1 MSNKKNLTKLIFSHK
16 TLGAIFVL
24 AQLVFFAASAV
35 WLQDYSKYLYGAST
49 IAAIIAIIYEL
60 NREVNNSFKISW
72 LIIFAIVPVM
82 GILLCFFMHFSS
94 FPRKVRRRIK
104 ASECKT
110 EKYLHQDLSTFN
122 EIKEQQKDLQA
133 ISHYL
138 YKTTGFPTYK
148 NSAVKYMPTGEA
160 FYSELTDRL
169 KSAKKFIFMEFFII
183 AEGKFWSEVL
193 EILKDKAKS
202 GVDVRIMF
210 DGMGCLTHFNRSYP
224 DFLKQF
230 GIKCRIFAPVVPF
243 LSSYQNNR
251 DHRKIVVVDGKYAF
265 TGGVN
270 IADEY
275 INEIKR
281 FGHWKDNA
289 ILITGE
295 AVCGF
300 TAMFLQMW
308 DLVPHGKEDFDKF
321 FPPPNNANGE
331 SKGYVIPYCDNPVD
345 NETVGRNVYLSI
357 INTAVE
363 YVHIMT
369 PYLILD
375 NEVLDALKF
384 AARRGIDVKIM
395 MPGIPDKWYAF
406 ILAKTFY
413 PELIRAGVKIYEYTP
428 GFVHSKTMVSD
439 DIKAVV
445 GTINQDFRSMYLH
458 FECAAFLY
466 NVPQI
471 KDISNDFEET
481 LKKCTKMFM
490 ENYKELPFFS
500 RAVGRLLRIFAPL
513 M

>member
-1 MSNKKNLTKLIFSHK
+1 MTRKNKLTKLIFSYK

-24 AQLVFFAASAV
+24 AQLVFFAASAI
-35 WLQDYSKYLYGAST
+35 WLQDYSRYLYGAST
-49 IAAIIAIIYEL
+49 IAAVSVIIYEL

-72 LIIFAIVPVM
+72 LILIAVLPVM

-94 FPRKVRRRIK
+94 FPRATKRRIK
-104 ASECKT
+104 AVECRT
-110 EKYLHQDLSTFN
+110 EKYLKQDISTLN
-122 EIKEQQKDLQA
+122 EIKQNESDLSA

-148 NSAVKYMPTGEA
+148 NSFVKYFSVGEE
-160 FYSELTDRL
+160 FYDELIAQL
-169 KSAKKFIFMEFFII
+169 QSAKKFIFMEFFII
-183 AEGKFWSEVL
+183 ADGEFWDTVL
-193 EILKDKAKS
+193 DILKKKAEE

-210 DGMGCLTHFNRSYP
+210 DGMGCLPQFNRSYP
-224 DFLKQF
+224 DYLGHY
-230 GIKCRIFAPVVPF
+230 GIKCRIFAPVMPF

-251 DHRKIVVVDGKYAF
+251 DHRKIVVVDGKCAF
-265 TGGVN
+265 TGGIN

-275 INEIKR
+275 INKIKR

-289 ILITGE
+289 IMLKGE
-295 AVCGF
+295 AVSGF

-308 DLVPHGKEDFDKF
+308 DLIPKEKENFDVF
-321 FPPPNNANGE
+321 FATPVSSSENC
-331 SKGYVIPYCDNPVD
+331 GYVIPYCDNPVD

-357 INTAVE
+357 INSAVK

-375 NEVLDALKF
+375 NEVLDSLKF
-384 AARRGIDVKIM
+384 AARRGVDVKIL

-428 GFVHSKTMVSD
+428 GFIHAKTMVSD
-439 DIKAVV
+439 DKKAVV
-445 GTINQDFRSMYLH
+445 GTINQDYRSMYLH
-458 FECAAFLY
+458 YECAAYLY
-466 NVPQI
+466 KVPQI
-471 KDISNDFEET
+471 KDISSDFEET
-481 LKKCTKMFM
+481 LKKSTKMFM
-490 ENYKELPFFS
+490 ENYKELSLFT
-500 RAVGRLLRIFAPL
+500 RAAGRLLRIFAPL